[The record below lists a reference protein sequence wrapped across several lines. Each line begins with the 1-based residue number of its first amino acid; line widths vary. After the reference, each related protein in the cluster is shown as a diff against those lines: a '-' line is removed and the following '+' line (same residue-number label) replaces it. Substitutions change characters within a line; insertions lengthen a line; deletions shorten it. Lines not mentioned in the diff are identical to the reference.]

1 MPGIPLKAY
10 SASMI
15 EPKLNTMKPRLK
27 GPLTKHA
34 FTLIEL
40 LVVIAII
47 AILAGMLL
55 PALSKAK
62 SKAHAIKC
70 INNLKQISLSN
81 YMYLTDTGKP
91 VHYAP
96 WPYLWMRQL
105 LEQYEAID
113 EVRFCPT
120 APERNEASLRKDRAA
135 HGTTQ
140 RAWLVD
146 GSPDDFQGSYAL
158 NGYLYTESPY
168 GDKNVMFNSE
178 ASIRNP
184 SQTPF
189 FADSVWVDA
198 WPREQDLPARNLF
211 DGDKFQGG
219 MVRFTIPR
227 HASGRKAAVSSF
239 DPKNTLPGAI
249 NVAFADQHV
258 ELVKLERLW
267 NLQWHREWQ
276 QPTVRPGK

>member
-1 MPGIPLKAY
+1 
-10 SASMI
+10 MI
-15 EPKLNTMKPRLK
+15 RQSKTEMQRP
-27 GPLTKHA
+27 HA
-34 FTLIEL
+34 GFTLIEL

-70 INNLKQISLSN
+70 VNNLKQISLSN

-91 VHYAP
+91 VHYET
-96 WPYLWMRQL
+96 WPYLWMQQL
-105 LEQYEAID
+105 MDQYEAID
-113 EVRFCPT
+113 EVRFCPS
-120 APERNEASLRKDRAA
+120 APERNEAALRKDSAG
-135 HGTTQ
+135 HGTTD

-146 GSPDDFQGSYAL
+146 GGVDRFQGSYAL
-158 NGYLYTESPY
+158 NGYMYTQSPF
-168 GDKNVMFNSE
+168 GNENLFFKNE
-178 ASIRNP
+178 AAIRNP
-184 SQTPF
+184 SATPF
-189 FADSVWVDA
+189 FADSVWVDG
-198 WPREQDLPARNLF
+198 WPREQDLPARNLY

-227 HASGRKAAVSSF
+227 HASSRSAAVSSF

-249 NVAFADQHV
+249 NIAFADQHV

-267 NLQWHREWQ
+267 SLSWHREWNE
-276 QPTVRPGK
+276 PAVRPGK

>member
-1 MPGIPLKAY
+1 
-10 SASMI
+10 MI
-15 EPKLNTMKPRLK
+15 NSVSTSPRS
-27 GPLTKHA
+27 HA

-70 INNLKQISLSN
+70 VGNLKQISLSN

-91 VHYAP
+91 VHYES
-96 WPYLWMRQL
+96 WPYLWMEQL
-105 LEQYEAID
+105 LKQYAAID

-120 APERNEASLRKDRAA
+120 APKRTEPAIKKDSAG
-135 HGTTQ
+135 HGTIT
-140 RAWLVD
+140 RAWLVAGGAD
-146 GSPDDFQGSYAL
+146 NFQGSYAL
-158 NGYLYTESPY
+158 NGYLYTKSPY
-168 GDKNVMFNSE
+168 GDTKLLFESE
-178 ASIRNP
+178 ASIRTP
-184 SQTPF
+184 STTPF
-189 FADSVWVDA
+189 FADSVWVDG
-198 WPREQDLPARNLF
+198 WPREQDRPARNLF

-227 HASGRKAAVSSF
+227 HASSRAAAVTNF
-239 DPKNTLPGAI
+239 DPKSTLPGAI

-258 ELVKLERLW
+258 ESVKLERLW
-267 NLQWHREWQ
+267 DLTWHREWKA
-276 QPTVRPGK
+276 PATRPGK

>member
-1 MPGIPLKAY
+1 MKEISIPRP
-10 SASMI
+10 SR
-15 EPKLNTMKPRLK
+15 T
-27 GPLTKHA
+27 G

-70 INNLKQISLSN
+70 IGNLKQISLSN

-91 VHYAP
+91 VHYES
-96 WPYLWMRQL
+96 WPYLWMEQL
-105 LEQYEAID
+105 LQQYSAID

-120 APERNEASLRKDRAA
+120 APKRTETALEKDSAG
-135 HGTTQ
+135 HGTTT

-146 GSPDDFQGSYAL
+146 GATDDFQGSYAL
-158 NGYLYTESPY
+158 NGYLYSKSPF
-168 GDKNVMFNSE
+168 GDTKLLFNSE
-178 ASIRNP
+178 AAIRNP
-184 SQTPF
+184 SLTPF
-189 FADSVWVDA
+189 FADSVWVDG
-198 WPREQDLPARNLF
+198 WPRETDRPARNLF

-227 HASGRKAAVSSF
+227 HAAGRAAAVTNF

-249 NVAFADQHV
+249 NIAFADQHV
-258 ELVKLERLW
+258 ESVKLERLW
-267 NLQWHREWQ
+267 DLTWHREWQ
-276 QPTVRPGK
+276 APAVRPGK